1 LKKSSKEKNIN
12 ILISIIT
19 FIIFFGGLEIIIHS
33 FNISRQVLPAPSA
46 ILSALL
52 KYFISDIFP
61 HFLIT
66 LRIILLGFT
75 IGVPIGIALAAL
87 ISQFKII
94 EKAFSPYVISLVTT
108 PLITLVPLFVMWFGF
123 GENVRVLIVVL
134 QTIPIVMLNSITG
147 FNNIE
152 SSKLQLARSFGATRT
167 QTFFKVIFPNATPYV
182 FTGIKLGGIFATI
195 TTLGVEFSGAKS
207 GLGSRIIYFSRLIE
221 TETAFSC
228 ILLIALIGIT
238 LFMVVSKIEKRIIIW
253 RK

>member
-1 LKKSSKEKNIN
+1 MKKSNKEKNIN
-12 ILISIIT
+12 ILIPIIT
-19 FIIFFGGLEIIIHS
+19 FIVFFGGLEIIIHS
-33 FNISRQVLPAPSA
+33 FNISRQVFPAPSA
-46 ILSALL
+46 ILSALS
-52 KYFISDIFP
+52 KYFISDISP

-66 LRIILLGFT
+66 LRVILLG
-75 IGVPIGIALAAL
+75 IIVGVPIGIVLAAL

-94 EKAFSPYVISLVTT
+94 EKAFSPYIISLVTT

-147 FNNIE
+147 FSNIE
-152 SSKLQLARSFGATRT
+152 RKKLQLARSFGATRI
-167 QTFFKVIFPNATPYV
+167 QTFFKVIFPNATPYI

-195 TTLGVEFSGAKS
+195 TTVGVEFSGAKN
-207 GLGSRIIYFSRLIE
+207 GLGSRIIYFSRLIK
-221 TETAFSC
+221 TEEAFSC

-238 LFMVVSKIEKRIIIW
+238 LFMIASKIEKRIVIW